1 MKGREKR
8 RRSSKFQAKV
18 LWGILVPVVVFCLIT
33 NVIISVILGYQLMQK
48 KETIEKEYLSV
59 LDSQMEDM
67 KEALDVLALRAESSF
82 SVKWALNGSGFDTI
96 EKKKYAL
103 SAQKSLTASLESSS
117 VNEYLNHMILLNKN
131 GGQIS
136 VTPLPRFIPAK
147 DIFANKIF
155 EKKAEGKARIGLAES
170 VVDQGEIRLVYVY
183 PLDSAENSYIYMELN
198 TQIFAELLRPY
209 EGSANIVI
217 ADRENENWEWCSSE
231 HCREVYGKQKEG
243 SYHLNTLVYEPFA
256 ITLNVM
262 SGESLYSQD
271 MMRIIS
277 VFLVTLA
284 LALSIG
290 VTVSRLVSTKITKPL
305 RHLSQHISS
314 LSDKKNLWVDSSIEE
329 GEDEVADIGKAFNML
344 VQHMNLLM
352 EQQKKMYEQKQ
363 RLEMNALQA
372 QINPHFLYNTLD
384 SIRWMAVFQD
394 AENIADTVMS
404 LEELLRNMAKGVGDK
419 ISLRE
424 ELSLVEDYVRL
435 QQVRYMEIF
444 DYVCDVPE
452 KYLDYQIVK
461 MSMQPIIEN
470 AILHGIVPSGTYG
483 EVKIFVRE
491 TKTDLYVSVEDNG
504 IGIDKEEFQ
513 KLVRTGGDKNKIALS
528 GIGIMNVDE
537 RLRMTYGE
545 DYGLIYE
552 GEKGK
557 FARVTIHIPK
567 DTGEDDDV

>member
-1 MKGREKR
+1 M
-8 RRSSKFQAKV
+8 
-18 LWGILVPVVVFCLIT
+18 
-33 NVIISVILGYQLMQK
+33 
-48 KETIEKEYLSV
+48 
-59 LDSQMEDM
+59 
-67 KEALDVLALRAESSF
+67 
-82 SVKWALNGSGFDTI
+82 
-96 EKKKYAL
+96 
-103 SAQKSLTASLESSS
+103 
-117 VNEYLNHMILLNKN
+117 
-131 GGQIS
+131 
-136 VTPLPRFIPAK
+136 
-147 DIFANKIF
+147 
-155 EKKAEGKARIGLAES
+155 
-170 VVDQGEIRLVYVY
+170 
-183 PLDSAENSYIYMELN
+183 
-198 TQIFAELLRPY
+198 
-209 EGSANIVI
+209 I

-513 KLVRTGGDKNKIALS
+513 KLVRTGGDKNKNALS